1 MKAFKQVNKE
11 FKKELFDYLGI
22 FVGAN
27 LTALALIWFLIPNKI
42 AAGGVSGLATIVY
55 YLWGWPVG
63 LVMLIVNI
71 PLLLACLRIFG
82 PKFGIKTFLGTI
94 LLSLAVEYWGG
105 IVHPLTLDPLL
116 ASLYGGV
123 LTGIGMGL
131 TFKCHGTT
139 GGTDLAAQLLNHFT
153 QLTIGQ
159 GLFLFDGIVIGLAG
173 IIFRSAELML
183 YALIAVAA
191 SGKIIDGVIEGF
203 SYSKGA
209 FIISDHSE
217 KIAQRIL
224 EEMNRGVTGLTGR
237 GIYSG
242 KSREVLL
249 CIIGRTEETRLKQL
263 VREED
268 PRAFVIISNVHEVL
282 GEGFKE

>member
-1 MKAFKQVNKE
+1 MKAFKQVKKEFNKE
-11 FKKELFDYLGI
+11 IIDYLGI
-22 FVGAN
+22 FIGAN
-27 LTALALIWFLIPNKI
+27 LTALALVWFLIPNKI
-42 AAGGVSGLATIVY
+42 AAGGVSGLATVLY

-63 LVMLIVNI
+63 LVMLAINT
-71 PLLLACLRIFG
+71 PLLLACLKIFG
-82 PKFGIKTFLGTI
+82 PKFGIKTFFGTI
-94 LLSLAVEYWGG
+94 LLAVAVEYWGS

-116 ASLYGGV
+116 SSLYGGV

-131 TFKCHGTT
+131 TFKYHGTT
-139 GGTDLAAQLLNHFT
+139 GGTDLAARLLNHFSN
-153 QLTIGQ
+153 LTMGQ
-159 GLFLFDGIVIGLAG
+159 GLLIIDGIVIGLAG

-209 FIISDHSE
+209 FIISDYSE
-217 KIAQRIL
+217 RIAQRIL
-224 EEMNRGVTGLTGR
+224 DEMNRGVTGLSGR

-249 CIIGRTEETRLKQL
+249 CIIGRTEEARLKQL
-263 VREED
+263 VKEED